1 MNPIINIILTVQIAI
16 VIILTAISISAIK
29 ADNQIPEHININ
41 TLARF
46 PNTFFSV
53 SSNLLFS
60 ESTGDR
66 HRHITKQ
73 IRKAITQQL
82 VGIFTHFNIES
93 HAAIIILDTI

>member
-1 MNPIINIILTVQIAI
+1 MNPIISIILTVLIDI
-16 VIILTAISISAIK
+16 VIILTAISILANK
-29 ADNQIPEHININ
+29 ADNQIPVHININ

-53 SSNLLFS
+53 SSNLLFP
-60 ESTGDR
+60 ESTGDK

-73 IRKAITQQL
+73 RRKVITQQL

-93 HAAIIILDTI
+93 HTAIIALDTI